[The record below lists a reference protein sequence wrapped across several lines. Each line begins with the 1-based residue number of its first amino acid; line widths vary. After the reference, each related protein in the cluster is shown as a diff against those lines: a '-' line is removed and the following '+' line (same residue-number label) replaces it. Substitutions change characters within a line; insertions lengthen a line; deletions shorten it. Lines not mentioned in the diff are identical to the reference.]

1 MKSSAFVPL
10 ILAATSAL
18 FPVLADEAPEKLQVT
33 DWIVEPV
40 DVSRDRIVPL
50 KLYVPEAEGAVPVVL
65 FSHGLGGSR
74 NNNGYLGQ
82 HWAEAGYVAVF
93 MQHIGSDES
102 VWKGVP
108 PREIMTAMKAAASGK
123 AAIDRLNDVPFVIDQ
138 LEKWNAE
145 EGHPLFG
152 KLDLSKIGM
161 SGHSFGAV
169 TTQGVMGQKVGS
181 FSREEPR
188 LSAFLP
194 MSPSAHRTASAEGTF
209 GHIAKPVLCMT
220 GTKDAS
226 PIDPTTTPE
235 SRRGVYAALPAGD
248 KFELVFKDGEHH
260 AFGEGNRLGQKQIPH
275 HHPAIQKISTA
286 FWDAYL
292 KGDEKAKTWLASD
305 EPNQL
310 LVDADVWAW
319 K

>member
-1 MKSSAFVPL
+1 MKASTFVPL
-10 ILAATSAL
+10 LLAATASLVSA
-18 FPVLADEAPEKLQVT
+18 LADE
-33 DWIVEPV
+33 EPV
-40 DVSRDRIVPL
+40 KLKVIDWLVDPLDAARNRVVPL
-50 KLYVPEAEGAVPVVL
+50 KLYVPEADAPVPVVL

-74 NNNGYLGQ
+74 SNNAYLGQ

-102 VWKGVP
+102 VWKDAA
-108 PREIMTAMKAAASGK
+108 PRDRMAAMKAAASGR
-123 AAIDRLNDVPFVIDQ
+123 AALDRLNDVPFVIDQ

-145 EGHPLFG
+145 EGNPLHG
-152 KLDLSKIGM
+152 KLDLTKIGM
-161 SGHSFGAV
+161 TGHSFGAV
-169 TTQGVMGQKVGS
+169 TTQGVMGQKVGG

-188 LSAFLP
+188 LTAFLP
-194 MSPSAHRTASAEGTF
+194 MSPSAHRTNSPKDTF

-248 KFELVFKDGEHH
+248 KYELVFKDGEHH
-260 AFGEGNRLGQKQIPH
+260 AFGEGGRIGQTQIPH
-275 HHPAIQKISTA
+275 HHPAILQISTA
-286 FWDAYL
+286 FWNAYL
-292 KGDEKAKTWLASD
+292 KGDDKAKAWLASD
-305 EPNQL
+305 GPKKL
-310 LVDADVWAW
+310 LVEADVWAW

>member
-1 MKSSAFVPL
+1 MKVSSFVPL
-10 ILAATSAL
+10 ILAATASFFAA
-18 FPVLADEAPEKLQVT
+18 LADDAPAKPKVI
-33 DWIVEPV
+33 DWLV
-40 DVSRDRIVPL
+40 DPLDAARNRVVPL
-50 KLYVPEAEGAVPVVL
+50 KLYVPETDKPVPVVL

-74 NNNGYLGQ
+74 NNNAYLGQ
-82 HWAEAGYVAVF
+82 HWAESGYVAVF

-108 PREIMTAMKAAASGK
+108 AREIMTAMKQAASGK
-123 AAIDRLNDVPFVIDQ
+123 SALDRLNDVPFVIDQ

-145 EGHPLFG
+145 EGNPLYG
-152 KLDLSKIGM
+152 KMDLTKIGM

-169 TTQGVMGQKVGS
+169 TTQGVMGQKLGG
-181 FSREEPR
+181 FNREESR
-188 LSAFLP
+188 LAAFLP
-194 MSPSAHRTASAEGTF
+194 MSPSAHRTNSPEDTF

-226 PIDPTTTPE
+226 PIDPNTTPE

-248 KFELVFKDGEHH
+248 KYELVFEDGEHH
-260 AFGEGNRLGQKQIPH
+260 AFGEGNRVGQRQIPH

-286 FWDAYL
+286 FWNAYL
-292 KGDEKAKTWLASD
+292 KGDKEAKIWLASD
-305 EPNQL
+305 APKKL